1 MKRYKAILAL
11 MLSAAATLASCDYT
25 DLQPTDMVGPD
36 KAFGSVENVHK
47 AVVGIYGKASL
58 RSKLAV
64 TEYIADDCVQGGDSG
79 GAGTDLTNWVYT
91 ATSGD
96 VSGLWSHYYGII
108 NQANRVLYYGPQLK
122 PANAAEEASL
132 QESFGTAYF
141 FRAYAHF
148 ELLCFF
154 SDFMDDEA
162 KGIPYVSHYHVVGNP
177 VREPVGDCYEQI
189 MTDLNRAY
197 DLLTVAAPDLTAD
210 NSATNSTAY
219 ISQAAVDALRA
230 RVALYRGLYSHAYI
244 YASNALRAVGIAKK
258 DDVQNVWLDKS
269 NAGVIFKLSRPAG
282 TSTIGTL
289 FVGGDYSSIF
299 RPSDDLRESFSEDDV
314 RASVFFQ
321 YGRDRAGSPAWM
333 VTKWFGDASDIGR
346 VDEKLFRAEEM
357 QLIAAEV
364 LARQENP
371 DMTEANR
378 LLNELRAER
387 HENYTPQDYTSQSA
401 FLNEI
406 ARERRCELV
415 WEGHRMFDAR
425 RLKLTLSRE
434 GKTISGT
441 DYRLTL
447 PIPQAEIDANSG
459 ISESDQNYGY

>member
-1 MKRYKAILAL
+1 MKRYKTILAT
-11 MLSAAATLASCDYT
+11 MLSAAVALASCDYT
-25 DLQPTDMVGPD
+25 DLEPTDMVGPE
-36 KAFGSVENVHK
+36 KAFGTVENVHK
-47 AVVGIYGKASL
+47 AVVGIYGKVSL
-58 RSKLAV
+58 RSKLAI
-64 TEYIADDCVQGGDSG
+64 TEYIADDCVQGSDSG

-96 VSGLWSHYYGII
+96 VSGIWSHYYGII
-108 NQANRVLYYGPQLK
+108 NQANRVLYYGPEVE
-122 PANAAEEASL
+122 PANESEEASL

-177 VREPVGDCYEQI
+177 SREPVGDCYEQI

-197 DLLTVAAPDLTAD
+197 EMLSVEAPDLSADLTA
-210 NSATNSTAY
+210 SNSTAY
-219 ISQAAVDALRA
+219 ISRATVDALRA
-230 RVALYRGLYSHAYI
+230 RVALYHGLYSQAYI
-244 YASNALRAVGIAKK
+244 YATNALRAVPIAKK
-258 DDVQNVWLDKS
+258 DEVQNVWLDKS
-269 NAGVIFKLSRPAG
+269 NAGVIFQLSRPAG
-282 TSTIGTL
+282 SATIGTL

-299 RPSDDLRESFSEDDV
+299 RPSSDLREQYAETDI
-314 RASVFFQ
+314 RASVFLE
-321 YGRDRAGSPAWM
+321 YGRDRAGSPVWM
-333 VTKWFGDASDIGR
+333 VKKWFGDASDIGR
-346 VDEKLFRAEEM
+346 VDEKMFRAEEM
-357 QLIAAEV
+357 QLIAAEA
-364 LARQENP
+364 LARRENP

-378 LLNELRAER
+378 LLNELRAQR
-387 HENYTPQDYTSQSA
+387 HEEYTSQDYPSQSA
-401 FLNEI
+401 FMTEI
-406 ARERRCELV
+406 AKERRLELV

-425 RLKLTLSRE
+425 RLNLTMSRE
-434 GKTISGT
+434 GKSITGD